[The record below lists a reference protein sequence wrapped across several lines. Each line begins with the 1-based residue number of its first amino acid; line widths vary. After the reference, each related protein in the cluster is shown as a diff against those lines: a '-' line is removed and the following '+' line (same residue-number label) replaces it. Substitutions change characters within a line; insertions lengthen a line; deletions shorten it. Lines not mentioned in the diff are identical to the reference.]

1 MAKKTVEVEKEEFS
15 LPVAKVNTFE
25 SQVEVVSS
33 RRIELKQKIDDA
45 LNGKTIIDNNDLRE
59 VLQYL

>member
-1 MAKKTVEVEKEEFS
+1 MAKKEIAKEVIEQ
-15 LPVAKVNTFE
+15 PVAKINASE
-25 SQVEVVSS
+25 SEVEVVSS

>member
-1 MAKKTVEVEKEEFS
+1 MAKKEIAKEVIIEKAIAVE
-15 LPVAKVNTFE
+15 
-25 SQVEVVSS
+25 QEVVLSQAEPTGKQKI
-33 RRIELKQKIDDA
+33 RQKIDDA